1 MLEVFVIDSVDNGLL
16 KVHGNKYENILH
28 SARQW
33 TMPMPNIISD
43 TQRKIERAIGY
54 VFG

>member
-1 MLEVFVIDSVDNGLL
+1 MNGHQQDQSVGNALL
-16 KVHGNKYENILH
+16 TVHGSKYENMLH
-28 SARQW
+28 FARQW

-43 TQRKIERAIGY
+43 TQREIEREIKY